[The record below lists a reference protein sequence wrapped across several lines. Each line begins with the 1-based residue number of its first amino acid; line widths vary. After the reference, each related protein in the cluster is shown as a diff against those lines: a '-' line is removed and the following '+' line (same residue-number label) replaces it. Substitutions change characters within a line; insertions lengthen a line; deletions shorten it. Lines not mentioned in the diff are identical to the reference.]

1 MINIVSQL
9 KGKGVVPELSSR
21 FSFLRRMEE
30 FRTQVLKVF
39 ELPEDY
45 HEELYVSLLWELTS
59 GFVSLYLAEPVME
72 ENSKLIR
79 TLKRIHKLP
88 DNTSKSELISEI
100 SRRARLNEYLFNEFD
115 ELNGLEIKAELTTVQ
130 FAQRLS
136 SLRKMAAS
144 VKVAERID
152 QLFAVAVEAAT
163 AQNSEVKSSEVSNG

>member
-1 MINIVSQL
+1 MINILSQL
-9 KGKGVVPELSSR
+9 KGNVVWPELSSR

-39 ELPEDY
+39 ELPGDY
-45 HEELYVSLLWELTS
+45 PEELYVSLLWELTS

-115 ELNGLEIKAELTTVQ
+115 EFNGLEIKAEPTTVQ
-130 FAQRLS
+130 FVKRVS

-144 VKVAERID
+144 AKAAERVN
-152 QLFAVAVEAAT
+152 QLFDVAVQAAT
-163 AQNSEVKSSEVSNG
+163 AQNSEVNSG